1 MDFDKMLQTVNSL
14 TDKKEELEAELDAK
28 RMECYRIMQKNYNEV
43 VREPLHQIEKLIDGV
58 LSRIKYKPAQWFE
71 ARIFPD
77 TEDTELRNCK
87 VILKPEYNHNNDE
100 TPYYARIGFRGT
112 DDIHTFDWWFKEDF
126 DCALGYYSN
135 YKQYKCIL
143 LTEEKA
149 LKIVDACKNAAVAL
163 LEDVKQHLE
172 STNSNLTE
180 CIETL
185 TNQLS
190 GSTTVEHREDGM
202 VEIHLNGETYIG
214 TLKKE

>member
-28 RMECYRIMQKNYNEV
+28 RMECYKTMQKNYNEV
-43 VREPLHQIEKLIDGV
+43 AREPLHQIEKLVDGV
-58 LSRIKYKPAQWFE
+58 LSRIKYKPAKWFE
-71 ARIFPD
+71 ARMFPD
-77 TEDTELRNCK
+77 NTDAELRGYK
-87 VILKPEYNHNNDE
+87 IILKPDYNYNAKEN
-100 TPYYARIGFRGT
+100 PYYAKISFGVS
-112 DDIHTFDWWFKEDF
+112 DDINTFDWWFKEDF
-126 DCALGYYSN
+126 DCPLGYYSS
-135 YKQYKCIL
+135 YKKYKHIL
-143 LTEEKA
+143 LNEEKA
-149 LKIVDACKNAAVAL
+149 LKIVDTCKTAAVAL

-190 GSTTVEHREDGM
+190 GATTVEHREDGT

-214 TLKKE
+214 TLKKD